1 MKNILFLFFISIMSL
16 LSYSPMKSGEI
27 TAKGNLQ
34 REISQTITS
43 DPVVV
48 RDCNNNPVRTIA
60 GTSTTQTKTIA
71 IQNTGQTIRFVVT
84 RKEETVVSIAS
95 FDYSI
100 NDINFCGCPTANPVD
115 TMGSF
120 SRVLSHA
127 SITPSR
133 YNYVVKVYVLPDVS
147 TVYSE
152 REYTIPIGGGAFPI
166 GSVIAYMGNSNTVAS
181 LEEAGWFKCDG
192 RAISSLSAKLSLS
205 ERNALADV
213 LGGASD
219 IPDLRAVFL
228 RGVDDG
234 KNWDDDRTT
243 RTGGEDH
250 PLSGS
255 GTGVRSVQG
264 ESMRNHRHSG
274 TTSSDGSHTHTATSS
289 SERWGGGSDDSG
301 SGSNSAAENSG
312 THSHDITVNAAGTHS
327 HTYTTSDAQTSSTGI
342 SPVAGNENRPDNIAV
357 YWLIRGR

>member
-1 MKNILFLFFISIMSL
+1 MKNILFLFFISIMIL

-43 DPVVV
+43 APVVV
-48 RDCNNNPVRTIA
+48 RDCNNQPVRTID
-60 GTSTTQTKTIA
+60 GTSTTQTKTVP

-84 RKEETVVSIAS
+84 RKEETVVNIAS

-133 YNYVVKVYVLPDVS
+133 YNYNVKVYVLPDVS

-192 RAISSLSAKLSLS
+192 RAISGLSSRLSLS

-213 LGGASD
+213 LGGASNL
-219 IPDLRAVFL
+219 PDLRAMFL

-255 GTGVRSVQG
+255 GTGVRSQQG

-274 TTSSDGSHTHTATSS
+274 TTSTNGAHTHSGETDSGGWGRNSEDRGSAGGDAASDSGNHTHTFTT
-289 SERWGGGSDDSG
+289 
-301 SGSNSAAENSG
+301 NSAG
-312 THSHDITVNAAGTHS
+312 DHS
-327 HTYTTSDAQTSSTGI
+327 HTFTTGDAGTSSTGI
-342 SPVAGNENRPDNIAV
+342 SPAAGNENRPDNVAV